1 MVSTRR
7 AAAERA
13 RAAAMALSKLS
24 GDEQGVIL
32 GQLRNSL
39 QNARTPNAGGG
50 HRGVDPLKIFIN
62 EFCHPSVSSFGAE
75 GQSAQLSC
83 LLPFLIF
90 PYFSGS
96 T

>member
-1 MVSTRR
+1 MSGDSVDLY
-7 AAAERA
+7 EEVA
-13 RAAAMALSKLS
+13 RAAR
-24 GDEQGVIL
+24 VVY
-32 GQLRNSL
+32 
-39 QNARTPNAGGG
+39 AGGG